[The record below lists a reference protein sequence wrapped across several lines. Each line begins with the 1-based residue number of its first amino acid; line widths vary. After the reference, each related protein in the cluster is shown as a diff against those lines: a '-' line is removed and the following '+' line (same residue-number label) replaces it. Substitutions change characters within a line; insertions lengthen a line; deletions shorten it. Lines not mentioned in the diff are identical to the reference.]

1 MPGTRRLTI
10 ALAGAPGSGK
20 STVAGDL
27 AERLGGEAASF
38 GDFVRHIA
46 SQVGRDHERAT
57 LQGIGH
63 ARVEEGAEA
72 FVMAF
77 LAWAKPEADRPVII
91 DGVRHRD
98 VDASLR
104 SWASR
109 EGRDYA
115 LVLIEA
121 SVHERAR
128 RRHGGDEN
136 EVGAIDAH
144 PVERETRD
152 ALPGVADLVVD
163 GNGRPDEVVARI
175 VEGLG
180 PMLPGGC

>member
-10 ALAGAPGSGK
+10 ALGGAPGSGK
-20 STVAGDL
+20 STIAGGL

-46 SQVGRDHERAT
+46 SQEGRGHDRAT
-57 LQGIGH
+57 LQGIGQ

-72 FVMAF
+72 FALAF
-77 LAWAKPEADRPVII
+77 LEWAKPDADRPVII

-109 EGRDYA
+109 NGRDYA
-115 LVLIEA
+115 LVLIDA
-121 SVHERAR
+121 SVYERAR
-128 RRHGGDEN
+128 RRHGGNEG
-136 EVGAIDAH
+136 EVGAIDAY
-144 PVERETRD
+144 PAERETRD
-152 ALPGVADLVVD
+152 VLPGVADLVVD
-163 GNGRPDEVVARI
+163 GDGRPDEVVARI

-180 PMLPGGC
+180 L